1 MGSQRVR
8 HDWAQ
13 HNKPNISKAPAV
25 LGSCEATLA
34 AALKVPR
41 LPRHGQK
48 TGTNRRTQTG
58 CRGRRVRGLRQGQQ
72 QRNWQA
78 EPWNLKESGE
88 HRPLGNRCKQFSLTG
103 SRTGKVR
110 AIWWHYFRVG
120 TAVSRCEGV
129 ATERATELGK
139 RMEVKDTRSSNWQF
153 QRFGQSSCSE
163 DVIGEDSWGFKD
175 FNE

>member
-72 QRNWQA
+72 Q
-78 EPWNLKESGE
+78 K
-88 HRPLGNRCKQFSLTG
+88 KLTG
-103 SRTGKVR
+103 WAMESKGVRWAQAFGEQMQAVLTDWQQDRQDKSYMMALFQSGHSCVTVWGCGHREGNWTGKKD
-110 AIWWHYFRVG
+110 G
-120 TAVSRCEGV
+120 G
-129 ATERATELGK
+129 ERH
-139 RMEVKDTRSSNWQF
+139 EVKQLTVSEIWTEFLQWRCNWG
-153 QRFGQSSCSE
+153 R
-163 DVIGEDSWGFKD
+163 
-175 FNE
+175 